1 VACLLT
7 HKDKKATNSSGCELG
22 AARKIFLMVVDENGD
37 GAVTEKDRNPTH
49 RKINTEICILW
60 NVRITLIRT
69 IRLSVVTNRTSVEM
83 DSAKTPF
90 FFAFRASH
98 DLRSQT

>member
-22 AARKIFLMVVDENGD
+22 AARKIFLMVKM
-37 GAVTEKDRNPTH
+37 VTGRSPK
-49 RKINTEICILW
+49 KIGIFYRRIDTVFCIVQ
-60 NVRITLIRT
+60 NVCITWIRT
-69 IRLSVVTNRTSVEM
+69 IRLSVMTKPTSVEM
-83 DSAKTPF
+83 DSAKTSF

-98 DLRSQT
+98 DLRSET